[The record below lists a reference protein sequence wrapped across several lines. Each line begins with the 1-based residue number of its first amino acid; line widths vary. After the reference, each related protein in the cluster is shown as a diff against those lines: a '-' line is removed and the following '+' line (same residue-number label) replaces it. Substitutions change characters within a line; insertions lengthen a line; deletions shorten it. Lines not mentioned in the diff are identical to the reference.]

1 MLEKAAAAATAA
13 GARNEASEEKKAK
26 TTTTCTE
33 TVGDGY
39 QSADALALTLFPFHI
54 HPHTAVIDSMSAL
67 NWRLSRCVIV
77 VLGAPVLSV
86 CRICFPSAIFL
97 LPLHFYIRRG

>member
-33 TVGDGY
+33 AVGDGY
-39 QSADALALTLFPFHI
+39 QSADAWALTLLHI
-54 HPHTAVIDSMSAL
+54 YPQTQL
-67 NWRLSRCVIV
+67 
-77 VLGAPVLSV
+77 
-86 CRICFPSAIFL
+86 
-97 LPLHFYIRRG
+97 